1 MQNKRWRAYVPPNF
15 LRLAVVVLLVVL
27 SGCVTSPPR
36 QVDNVCSIFEEKRGW
51 YKQANA
57 SQKKWGVSIPIMMAF
72 MHQES
77 RFQPKA
83 RPPRTRI
90 LWVIPGPRR
99 SNAYGFA
106 QAKTETWAWYK
117 RETGAWGADRDD
129 FADAVDFI
137 GWYNHTSHKRNRI
150 ALNDSYNLYLA
161 YHEGHGGYNR
171 RTYQNKAWL
180 KNVASRVT
188 TRTGVYQQ
196 QLASCEKRLNRG
208 GWWFF

>member
-1 MQNKRWRAYVPPNF
+1 MRHNRLCARAKPQLVRWAIIAS
-15 LRLAVVVLLVVL
+15 LVLL

-36 QVDNVCSIFEEKRGW
+36 QVDNVCSIFEEKKGW
-51 YKQANA
+51 YKKANNA
-57 SQKKWGVSIPIMMAF
+57 QKKWGVSVPIMMAF

-129 FADAVDFI
+129 FGDAVDFI
-137 GWYNHTSHKRNRI
+137 GWYNQTSHRRSGI
-150 ALNDSYNLYLA
+150 ALHDSYNLYLA

-180 KNVASRVT
+180 KTVASRVT
-188 TRTGVYQQ
+188 ARTGLYQQ
-196 QLASCEKRLNRG
+196 QLMSCEKRLDRG